1 MKYLLNIL
9 CLTCLLGFVGCSQ
22 DLALIDDGGKSV
34 DPKTN
39 SAKFDTTY
47 VNINLGGAALE
58 SEETQKAM
66 AELVNTRAVNTR
78 AVRLDGKG
86 KVSGDQKFIANCYL
100 VNTKTGQLGNFTL
113 DWTIKKNGQQIKL
126 EGDFKRRVAIAWQHG
141 TAPENISG
149 NDWKVCGVAG
159 GGKQV
164 LKGAPGA
171 SQDCEAVSFEPTVID
186 QVNKGE
192 VAIPF
197 VSDYSAVKTAT
208 TAGASTAFLKFNFKF
223 IGTLLKL
230 KLKRDNTVTNDKDF
244 FFNTTG
250 LNPVGVFLMR
260 DVKEKKPVSDK
271 SLKDLWTSTAPVAS
285 NGNSNADKYQIILRG
300 DNAEEVTEGKNSY
313 YVWYVWGM
321 PYKDKSVA
329 ETKMG
334 SLNGGYII
342 KQDNKKG
349 PFWSRHNFKN
359 DESKVKMFC
368 LSVNKPEPFPSFNF
382 LNILER
388 SAEHNLEASKTWWES
403 DYVKGAKAKSK
414 FGPKNLYI
422 ADDNYFIKYADAVSP
437 DFMPKGY
444 HLPSI
449 DEMTVLFPYEG
460 KDEKKAAQDFV
471 WEKDFTNKTSP
482 REEWVTLYAYQMT
495 YVNREDN
502 KTKWVVCDNA
512 SDASKKIDEEFDLQ
526 LKEIKD
532 NFRYRNIKGFNSYFY
547 RPNDQKVIYSIRFAE
562 NSVYGNKICCAYKW
576 DYSKVGVHP
585 NDLEKS
591 YIEITSRW
599 IGDAPLKIDDI
610 TKPEWWENN
619 KKYNVVRRLPAQGE
633 VTDKGI
639 GSYLVA
645 GTYFCSGKY
654 DFKNTLS
661 GLYARAFNSMWK
673 GGGFQ
678 RKTYGIGSGLIRPF
692 KNTMMC
698 NERGDENNIHN
709 FFEENTGK
717 GGGQNL

>member
-22 DLALIDDGGKSV
+22 DLVLNDDGGKSV

-159 GGKQV
+159 GGKHV
-164 LKGAPGA
+164 LKGVPGA

-208 TAGASTAFLKFNFKF
+208 TAGASTASLKFNFKF

-230 KLKRDNTVTNDKDF
+230 KLKRDNTVTDDKDF

-260 DVKEKKPVSDK
+260 DVTTKKPVSDK

-285 NGNSNADKYQIILRG
+285 NGNLNADKYQIILKG
-300 DNAEEVTEGKNSY
+300 DNAEEVKEGANSY

-321 PYKDKSVA
+321 PNKDKSVA
-329 ETKMG
+329 ETRMG

-342 KQDNKKG
+342 KQDNKQG

-368 LSVNKPEPFPSFNF
+368 LSVNKPEPFPSFSF

-388 SAEHNLEASKTWWES
+388 SAEHNLEAPKTWWTS
-403 DYVKGAKAKSK
+403 DYVKGARPKSK
-414 FGPKNLYI
+414 RGPKGLYI
-422 ADDNYFIKYADAVSP
+422 ADNNYFFKYEDAVSP
-437 DFMPKGY
+437 DFMPEGY

-449 DEMTVLFPYEG
+449 DEMTVLFPYKG
-460 KDEKKAAQDFV
+460 RTDPAADYLWDNGFNDKNTP
-471 WEKDFTNKTSP
+471 W
-482 REEWVTLYAYQMT
+482 EEWLTLYAYQMT
-495 YVNREDN
+495 YVNRKDN
-502 KTKWVVCDNA
+502 KTQWVVCDNA
-512 SDASKKIDEEFDLQ
+512 SDASKDIDEEFDHQ

-547 RPNDQKVIYSIRFAE
+547 RPKDQKVIYSIRFAE
-562 NSVYGNKICCAYKW
+562 STVYGNKICCAYKW
-576 DYSKVGVHP
+576 DYSKVGVNP

-633 VTDKGI
+633 VTAKNN

-645 GTYFCSGKY
+645 GTYLCSGKY

-661 GLYARAFNSMWK
+661 GVYARSFNSMWK

-692 KNTMMC
+692 KNKMMC
-698 NERGDENNIHN
+698 NERGDEQSTN

-717 GGGQNL
+717 GKGQNL

>member
-22 DLALIDDGGKSV
+22 DLVLNDDGGKSV

-86 KVSGDQKFIANCYL
+86 KLSGDQKFIANCYL

-159 GGKQV
+159 GGKHV
-164 LKGAPGA
+164 LKGVPGA

-208 TAGASTAFLKFNFKF
+208 TAGASTASLKFNFKF

-230 KLKRDNTVTNDKDF
+230 KLKRDNTVTDDKDF

-260 DVKEKKPVSDK
+260 DVTTKKPVSDK

-285 NGNSNADKYQIILRG
+285 NGNLNADKYQIILKG
-300 DNAEEVTEGKNSY
+300 DNAEEVKEGANSY

-321 PYKDKSVA
+321 PNKDKSVA
-329 ETKMG
+329 ETRMG

-342 KQDNKKG
+342 KQDNKQG

-368 LSVNKPEPFPSFNF
+368 LSVNKPEPFPSFSF

-388 SAEHNLEASKTWWES
+388 SAEHNLEAPKTWWTS
-403 DYVKGAKAKSK
+403 DYVKGAKLKSK
-414 FGPKNLYI
+414 FGPKNAYI
-422 ADDNYFIKYADAVSP
+422 ADNNYFFKYEDAVSP
-437 DFMPKGY
+437 DFMPEGY

-449 DEMTVLFPYEG
+449 DEMTVLFPYKG
-460 KDEKKAAQDFV
+460 RTDPAADLLWDNGFNDKNTP
-471 WEKDFTNKTSP
+471 W
-482 REEWVTLYAYQMT
+482 EEWLTLYAYQMT
-495 YVNREDN
+495 YVNRKDN
-502 KTKWVVCDNA
+502 KTQWVVCDNA
-512 SDASKKIDEEFDLQ
+512 SDASKNIDEEFDHQ

-547 RPNDQKVIYSIRFAE
+547 RPKDQKVIYSIRFAE
-562 NSVYGNKICCAYKW
+562 STVYGNKICCAYKW
-576 DYSKVGVHP
+576 DYSKVGVNP

-610 TKPEWWENN
+610 TKPEWWEHN

-633 VTDKGI
+633 VTAKNY

-645 GTYFCSGKY
+645 GTYLCSGKY

-661 GLYARAFNSMWK
+661 GVYARTFNSQWK
-673 GGGFQ
+673 SGGFQ

-698 NERGDENNIHN
+698 NERGDEQSTN

-717 GGGQNL
+717 GKGQKL

>member
-66 AELVNTRAVNTR
+66 AELMNTRAVNTR

-86 KVSGDQKFIANCYL
+86 KISGDQTFTANCYL
-100 VNTKTGQLGNFTL
+100 LNTTTGKLGHFTL

-126 EGDFKRRVAIAWQHG
+126 EGDYKRRVAVAWQHG

-164 LKGAPGA
+164 LKGALGA

-186 QVNKGE
+186 QANKGE

-208 TAGASTAFLKFNFKF
+208 TAGESTAFLKFNFKF

-260 DVKEKKPVSDK
+260 DIATKNPESDK
-271 SLKDLWTSTAPVAS
+271 SLKDLWASTAPVAS
-285 NGNSNADKYQIILRG
+285 ENNPNADKYQIILRG
-300 DNAEEVTEGKNSY
+300 DNAEEVTEGANSY

-321 PYKDKSVA
+321 PNKDKSVA
-329 ETKMG
+329 ETTMG

-342 KQDNKKG
+342 KQDNKQG

-359 DESKVKMFC
+359 DESKVKMFS

-388 SAEHNLEASKTWWES
+388 SAEHNLEAKKTWWTS
-403 DYVKGAKAKSK
+403 DYVKGGKQKSR
-414 FGPKNLYI
+414 FIPGVYV
-422 ADDNYFIKYADAVSP
+422 ASDDYFLKYEDAVSP
-437 DFMPKGY
+437 SYMPEGY
-444 HLPSI
+444 HLPSL
-449 DEMTVLFPYEG
+449 DEMTILFPYEG
-460 KDEKKAAQDFV
+460 AKNSAGDDLRWKD
-471 WEKDFTNKTSP
+471 DFTNPTTP
-482 REEWVTLYAYQMT
+482 WDEWLTLYAYQMT
-495 YVNREDN
+495 YVNRRDN
-502 KTKWVVCDNA
+502 RTQWVVCDNA
-512 SDASKKIDEEFDLQ
+512 AIENKNIDAEFDHQLQ
-526 LKEIKD
+526 EIKD
-532 NFRYRNIKGFNSYFY
+532 NFRYRNIKGFHSYIY
-547 RPNDQKVIYSIRFAE
+547 RPNNQKVIYSIRFAE

-576 DYSKVGVHP
+576 DYSKIEKITSD
-585 NDLEKS
+585 DLEKR

-599 IGDAPLKIDDI
+599 IGDAPLKMDDI
-610 TKPEWWENN
+610 TNPEWWEHN
-619 KKYNVVRRLPAQGE
+619 KEYNVVRRLPAQGE
-633 VTDKGI
+633 VTARDY

-645 GTYFCSGKY
+645 GTYLCSGKY
-654 DFKNTLS
+654 DINNTLS
-661 GLYARAFNSMWK
+661 GVYARVFNSKWK
-673 GGGFQ
+673 DGTFQ
-678 RKTYGIGSGLIRPF
+678 RKTYGIATGLIRPF

-698 NERGDENNIHN
+698 NERGDENSKN

-717 GGGQNL
+717 GHGQKL

>member
-1 MKYLLNIL
+1 MKHLLNIL

-78 AVRLDGKG
+78 AVRLDSKG
-86 KVSGDQKFIANCYL
+86 KVSGGQKFTANCYL
-100 VNTKTGQLGNFTL
+100 VNTKTGQLGHFTL

-141 TAPENISG
+141 TAPKNISG

-230 KLKRDNTVTNDKDF
+230 KLKRDNTVTDDKDF

-388 SAEHNLEASKTWWES
+388 SAEHNLEASKTWWTS
-403 DYVKGAKAKSK
+403 DYVKGARPKSK
-414 FGPKNLYI
+414 FGPKNSYI
-422 ADDNYFIKYADAVSP
+422 ADDKYFIKNEDAVSP

-444 HLPSI
+444 HLPSL

-460 KDEKKAAQDFV
+460 RKEKNPEKDFV
-471 WEKDFTNKTSP
+471 WEKDFTDKTHSW
-482 REEWVTLYAYQMT
+482 EEWVTLYAYQMT

-512 SDASKKIDEEFDLQ
+512 SDASKKIDGEYDHQLQ
-526 LKEIKD
+526 EIKD

-547 RPNDQKVIYSIRFAE
+547 RPNGQKVIYSIRFAE

-610 TKPEWWENN
+610 TKPEWWEHNN
-619 KKYNVVRRLPAQGE
+619 KYDVVRRLPAQGE
-633 VTDKGI
+633 VTKKDY

-645 GTYFCSGKY
+645 GSYLCSGKY

-661 GLYARAFNSMWK
+661 GIYARSFNSKWK
-673 GGGFQ
+673 DGTFQ
-678 RKTYGIGSGLIRPF
+678 RKTFGIESGLIRPF
-692 KNTMMC
+692 RNKMMC
-698 NERGDENNIHN
+698 VERGDEYSKN

>member
-22 DLALIDDGGKSV
+22 DLALNDDGGKSV

-66 AELVNTRAVNTR
+66 AELVNTRTVNTR

-86 KVSGDQKFIANCYL
+86 KLSGDQKFIANCYL

-113 DWTIKKNGQQIKL
+113 DWTIKKNGKQIKL

-164 LKGAPGA
+164 LKGAPGT

-260 DVKEKKPVSDK
+260 DVKTKKPVSDK

-300 DNAEEVTEGKNSY
+300 DNAEEVTEGANSY

-342 KQDNKKG
+342 KQDNKQG

-359 DESKVKMFC
+359 DESKVKMFS

-388 SAEHNLEASKTWWES
+388 SAEHNLEASKTWWTS
-403 DYVKGAKAKSK
+403 DYVKGARPKSK
-414 FGPKNLYI
+414 FGPKNSYI
-422 ADDNYFIKYADAVSP
+422 ADDKYFFKYEDAVSP
-437 DFMPKGY
+437 DFMPEGY
-444 HLPSI
+444 HLP
-449 DEMTVLFPYEG
+449 
-460 KDEKKAAQDFV
+460 
-471 WEKDFTNKTSP
+471 
-482 REEWVTLYAYQMT
+482 
-495 YVNREDN
+495 
-502 KTKWVVCDNA
+502 
-512 SDASKKIDEEFDLQ
+512 
-526 LKEIKD
+526 
-532 NFRYRNIKGFNSYFY
+532 
-547 RPNDQKVIYSIRFAE
+547 
-562 NSVYGNKICCAYKW
+562 
-576 DYSKVGVHP
+576 
-585 NDLEKS
+585 
-591 YIEITSRW
+591 
-599 IGDAPLKIDDI
+599 
-610 TKPEWWENN
+610 
-619 KKYNVVRRLPAQGE
+619 
-633 VTDKGI
+633 
-639 GSYLVA
+639 
-645 GTYFCSGKY
+645 
-654 DFKNTLS
+654 
-661 GLYARAFNSMWK
+661 
-673 GGGFQ
+673 
-678 RKTYGIGSGLIRPF
+678 
-692 KNTMMC
+692 
-698 NERGDENNIHN
+698 
-709 FFEENTGK
+709 
-717 GGGQNL
+717 

>member
-22 DLALIDDGGKSV
+22 DLALNDDGGKSV

-78 AVRLDGKG
+78 AVRLDSKG

-113 DWTIKKNGQQIKL
+113 DWTIKKNGKQIKL
-126 EGDFKRRVAIAWQHG
+126 EGDFRRRVAIAWQHG

-159 GGKQV
+159 GGKQD

-171 SQDCEAVSFEPTVID
+171 SKDCEAVSFEPTVID

-230 KLKRDNTVTNDKDF
+230 KLKRDNTVTDDKDF

-260 DVKEKKPVSDK
+260 DVQTKKPVSDK
-271 SLKDLWTSTAPVAS
+271 SLKDLWNSTAPVAS
-285 NGNSNADKYQIILRG
+285 ESTPNADKYQIILRG
-300 DNAEEVTEGKNSY
+300 DNATEVKEGANSY

-321 PYKDKSVA
+321 PNKDKSVA
-329 ETKMG
+329 ETTMG

-342 KQDNKKG
+342 KQDNKQG

-388 SAEHNLEASKTWWES
+388 SAEHNLEAPKTWWTS
-403 DYVKGAKAKSK
+403 DYVKGAR
-414 FGPKNLYI
+414 PKPRAPKGMYI
-422 ADDNYFIKYADAVSP
+422 ASDNYFFKYEDAMSP
-437 DFMPKGY
+437 DFMPEGY

-449 DEMTVLFPYEG
+449 DEMTVLFPYKGSTDPEEDLEWG
-460 KDEKKAAQDFV
+460 KDFN
-471 WEKDFTNKTSP
+471 NKTSP
-482 REEWVTLYAYQMT
+482 WVEWVTLYAYQMT
-495 YVNREDN
+495 YANLENN
-502 KTKWVVCDNA
+502 KKKWIVCDNA
-512 SDASKKIDEEFDLQ
+512 SDASKDIDEEFDHQ
-526 LKEIKD
+526 LKDIKD

-547 RPNDQKVIYSIRFAE
+547 KPDGQNVIYSIRFAE
-562 NSVYGNKICCAYKW
+562 NTVYGNKICCAYKW
-576 DYSKVGVHP
+576 DYSKVDVHP

-633 VTDKGI
+633 VTAKDYK
-639 GSYLVA
+639 SYLVA
-645 GTYFCSGKY
+645 GTYLCSGKY
-654 DFKNTLS
+654 YFKNTLS
-661 GLYARAFNSMWK
+661 GVYARTFNSKWS

-692 KNTMMC
+692 KNKMMC
-698 NERGDENNIHN
+698 NERGDEYSPN

-717 GGGQNL
+717 GKGQNL

>member
-66 AELVNTRAVNTR
+66 AELMNTRAVNTR

-86 KVSGDQKFIANCYL
+86 KVSGDQTFTANCYL
-100 VNTKTGQLGNFTL
+100 VNPTTGQLGHFTL

-126 EGDFKRRVAIAWQHG
+126 EGDYKRRVAVAWQHG

-159 GGKQV
+159 GGKQI
-164 LKGAPGA
+164 LKGALGA

-186 QVNKGE
+186 QANKGE

-208 TAGASTAFLKFNFKF
+208 TAGESTAFLKFNFKF

-260 DVKEKKPVSDK
+260 NVETKNPVSDK
-271 SLKDLWTSTAPVAS
+271 SLKDLWASTAPIAS
-285 NGNSNADKYQIILRG
+285 ENNPNADKYQIILRG
-300 DNAEEVTEGKNSY
+300 DNAEEVTEGANSY

-321 PYKDKSVA
+321 PNKDKSVA
-329 ETKMG
+329 ETTMG

-342 KQDNKKG
+342 KQDNKQG
-349 PFWSRHNFKN
+349 PFWSRHNFKD
-359 DESKVKMFC
+359 DESKVKMFS

-388 SAEHNLEASKTWWES
+388 SAEHNLEAKKTWWTS
-403 DYVKGAKAKSK
+403 DYVKG
-414 FGPKNLYI
+414 GRLKNKWIKGVYT
-422 ADDNYFIKYADAVSP
+422 ADDNYFFKYEDAVSP
-437 DFMPKGY
+437 NFMPEGY

-449 DEMTVLFPYEG
+449 DEMTVLFPYEAVKDPG
-460 KDEKKAAQDFV
+460 KDLL
-471 WEKDFTNKTSP
+471 WTTDFTSKTTP
-482 REEWVTLYAYQMT
+482 WQEWVTLYAYQTT
-495 YVNREDN
+495 YVGLSDNR
-502 KTKWVVCDNA
+502 TSWVVCDNA
-512 SDASKKIDEEFDLQ
+512 SDASKDIGEFDYQLQ
-526 LKEIKD
+526 DIKD
-532 NFRYRNIKGFNSYFY
+532 NFRYRNIKGFNSYIY
-547 RPNDQKVIYSIRFAE
+547 RPDGQNVIYSIRFAE

-576 DYSKVGVHP
+576 DYSTLDP
-585 NDLEKS
+585 NNVTDLEKR
-591 YIEITSRW
+591 YLEVTSRW

-610 TKPEWWENN
+610 TNPEWWEHN
-619 KKYNVVRRLPAQGE
+619 KEYNVVRRLPAQGE
-633 VTDKGI
+633 VTARTY

-645 GTYFCSGKY
+645 GTYLCSGKY
-654 DFKNTLS
+654 DFHNTIS
-661 GLYARAFNSMWK
+661 GVYARAFNSRWHD
-673 GGGFQ
+673 GVFQ

-698 NERGDENNIHN
+698 NERGDENSPNI
-709 FFEENTGK
+709 FEENTGK
-717 GGGQNL
+717 GTGQKL